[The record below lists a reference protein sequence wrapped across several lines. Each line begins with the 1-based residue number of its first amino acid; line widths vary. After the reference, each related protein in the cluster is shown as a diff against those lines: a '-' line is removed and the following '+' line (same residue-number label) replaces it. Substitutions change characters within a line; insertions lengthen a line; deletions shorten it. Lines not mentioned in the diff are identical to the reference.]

1 MVGLSLD
8 MDGPGHAPIGTGYV
22 LVGPNRVLVDRDHYH
37 RGPGLG
43 MIDPGYVLVGQG
55 LMVFGSG
62 PVSSSLDGPGHKEI
76 RLFFALFQKNHF
88 STQTSFRAEI
98 FESENRIRISKY
110 DLLSNIKISWM
121 VNV

>member
-43 MIDPGYVLVGQG
+43 MIGPGYVLVGQG

-76 RLFFALFQKNHF
+76 RLFLRCSKKIILAPKLHFVPKFSNPKIEFEFQNM
-88 STQTSFRAEI
+88 I
-98 FESENRIRISKY
+98 YYLI
-110 DLLSNIKISWM
+110 
-121 VNV
+121 